1 MTKAERA
8 CQIWSVLAWA
18 ARNRQTMTY
27 GHLSKLTGL
36 PAIGIGKYLDPI
48 QSFCRAE
55 RLPPMTCIVVQSDSG
70 LPGQGFES
78 AKAVE
83 FARAQKKVF
92 GKDWLAY
99 GNPQPE
105 KFKEHISA

>member
-27 GHLSKLTGL
+27 GHLESLTGI
-36 PAIGIGKYLDPI
+36 PAIGMGKYLDVI
-48 QSFCRAE
+48 QQYCLAQK
-55 RLPPMTCIVVQSDSG
+55 LPPLPILVVQSQTG
-70 LPGQGFES
+70 IPGQGFEKAT
-78 AKAVE
+78 AKE
-83 FARAQKKVF
+83 FARTQKKVLD
-92 GKDWLAY
+92 KDWLAY

-105 KFKEHISA
+105 KFDAHI